1 MKTIHFQEIIEC
13 SSQKSIQTGQAGFG
27 IRTLTEGMDEQL
39 ARDICE
45 QIDCAYEL
53 DITQQVTT
61 EDIVKD
67 ASIVKKYPRTL
78 KYTQVKDANGC
89 IKYVIA
95 CSTYIGIDY
104 GYFCDMETARR
115 AGTNYV
121 ADILVFDE
129 KPSPSL
135 FYELV
140 AQKIFL
146 PIDNTCSPDNP
157 ELKTLLTGEPSRLK
171 PRSLSLEN
179 TDQREV
185 TAREIIDNREQTGI
199 NEQTALVA
207 IALLQAY
214 LNEKK
219 QGERRRPR
227 NIVIQAKE
235 SKVLSIL
242 KDFSMLPNELID
254 DKFFQTNYLQGYGM
268 PNGYRMIFL
277 NEYNQQEVYIDNY
290 IYVNLDDM
298 QLDDDMHL
306 EDNCPDVIHPDDKR
320 FKNVDTDN
328 LWFALLRQ
336 AARAHDYL
344 EFQTLIEFAMHD
356 DLSNS
361 QDIEPK
367 SSGKKHTGF
376 WQSLSRKLFNK

>member
-13 SSQKSIQTGQAGFG
+13 SSQKSILTGQAGFG

-45 QIDCAYEL
+45 QIDCAYEV

-61 EDIVKD
+61 EDIAKD
-67 ASIVKKYPRTL
+67 ANIVKKYPRTL

-129 KPSPSL
+129 KPSPGL

-157 ELKTLLTGEPSRLK
+157 ELKTLLTGEPSYLK
-171 PRSLSLEN
+171 SRSLSLED
-179 TDQREV
+179 TDQRE
-185 TAREIIDNREQTGI
+185 ASAKKNIDDQGQTGI

-214 LNEKK
+214 LNGKE
-219 QGERRRPR
+219 QGERRHPQ

-254 DKFFQTNYLQGYGM
+254 DKYFQTNYLQGYGM
-268 PNGYRMIFL
+268 PKGYRMIFL
-277 NEYNQQEVYIDNY
+277 NEHNQQEVYIDNY
-290 IYVNLDDM
+290 IYVNLDND
-298 QLDDDMHL
+298 
-306 EDNCPDVIHPDDKR
+306 CPNDKR

-328 LWFALLRQ
+328 LWFALLRES
-336 AARAHDYL
+336 ARAHDYL
-344 EFQTLIEFAMHD
+344 GFQTLIEFAMHD
-356 DLSNS
+356 DLSS
-361 QDIEPK
+361 CQDIEPK
-367 SSGKKHTGF
+367 SSDKKHTGF
-376 WQSLSRKLFNK
+376 WQSLSRKLFHK